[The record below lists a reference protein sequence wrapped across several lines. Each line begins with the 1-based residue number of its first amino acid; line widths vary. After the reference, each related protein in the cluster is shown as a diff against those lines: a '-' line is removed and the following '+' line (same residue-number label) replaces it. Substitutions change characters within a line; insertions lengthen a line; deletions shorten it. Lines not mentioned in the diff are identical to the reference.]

1 MATFLTYKRWRLRD
15 GVDAQAVATMVRD
28 RIVPHYTHYKK
39 LDPTVRLGL
48 EQIEGSHAVLATQR
62 WLDRER
68 RDQTIGGP
76 AFEAWLDAYRPLLE
90 DWDRLVEFEAEWES
104 NELI

>member
-15 GVDAQAVATMVRD
+15 GVDMQAVIDMVRD
-28 RIVPHYTHYKK
+28 RIVPHYEA
-39 LDPTVRLGL
+39 LDRTVRLGL
-48 EQIEGSHAVLATQR
+48 EHIDGSRAVLATQR

-68 RDQTIGGP
+68 RDRTIGGATFQP
-76 AFEAWLDAYRPLLE
+76 WLDAYRPLLE

-104 NELI
+104 SELI

>member
-28 RIVPHYTHYKK
+28 RIVPHYRT

-48 EQIEGSHAVLATQR
+48 EQIEGSRAVLATQR
-62 WLDRER
+62 WLDRGC
-68 RDQTIGGP
+68 RDQTIGGD

-104 NELI
+104 IELI

>member
-28 RIVPHYTHYKK
+28 RIVPHYRT

-48 EQIEGSHAVLATQR
+48 EQIEGSRAVLATQR
-62 WLDRER
+62 WLDRGC
-68 RDQTIGGP
+68 RDQTIGGD

>member
-15 GVDAQAVATMVRD
+15 GVDIQAVANMVRD
-28 RIVPHYTHYKK
+28 RIVPHYKT

-48 EQIEGSHAVLATQR
+48 EQIEGSRTVLATQR

-76 AFEAWLDAYRPLLE
+76 AFEAWLDAYQRLLQ
-90 DWDRLVEFEAEWES
+90 DWDRLVEFEAEWETT
-104 NELI
+104 ELI